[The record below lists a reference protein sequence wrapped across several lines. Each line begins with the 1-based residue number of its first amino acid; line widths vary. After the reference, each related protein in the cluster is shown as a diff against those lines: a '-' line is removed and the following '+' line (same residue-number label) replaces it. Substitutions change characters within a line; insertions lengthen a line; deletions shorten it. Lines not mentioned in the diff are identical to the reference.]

1 VISAC
6 ASSVAAAS
14 GECFDATRPIPLAD
28 AAGRASPRS
37 SPQAAPRSR
46 GVWGQVSVDTKVVRL
61 QRAINTKADALGRSP
76 LFEGLARGQLVRLSK
91 EVEELDVKPGTV
103 LCREGRPAR
112 EFFVIVEGEAAVTKA
127 GEHVRRLG
135 TGEFFGEV
143 AMIERAPR
151 ATTVTALTP
160 LRFFLFSSR
169 AFWSVMHENSDLERR
184 VLRALILENVAVRE
198 MADAALRRQAELN
211 EYQALH
217 DSLTGLPN
225 RTLFHDRI
233 GQAVLACERSGGRVA
248 VLLMDLDRFKEVN
261 DTLGHHSGDVLL
273 TELGSRI
280 RDVLRASDT
289 VARLGGDE
297 FGVLLPDQ
305 SDPMDVVHV
314 MEKIRQAV
322 ERPLV
327 VQDLPLGVEAS
338 VGVAFYPDHGRTVD
352 ALLQAADVAMYAAKE
367 THAFYTFYD
376 ATTHDYGPAR
386 LTLLAELRRA
396 IDERQ
401 LVLHFQPKAAL
412 RSGEVASVEA
422 LLRWRH
428 PERGL
433 VFPDEFIPSVQ
444 QTGLIK
450 PLTLYVIDEALRQCR
465 SWEERGLIL
474 SVAVNLSIRNLLD
487 INFPGDVER
496 LLRRHELDPH
506 RLELEI
512 TESTMLA
519 DPLRTKSV
527 LEKLSDM
534 GVRISLDDFGT
545 GYSSLSYLTRL
556 PLDELKIDRS
566 FVLNMLEDTDHAVI
580 VRSTIDLGRNLGL
593 EVVAEGVESAAI
605 WDELGRLGCDVAQ
618 GYYLTRPVPA
628 DELETWLRDRA
639 GGFDELAEEVPAA

>member
-1 VISAC
+1 M
-6 ASSVAAAS
+6 
-14 GECFDATRPIPLAD
+14 
-28 AAGRASPRS
+28 
-37 SPQAAPRSR
+37 
-46 GVWGQVSVDTKVVRL
+46 
-61 QRAINTKADALGRSP
+61 
-76 LFEGLARGQLVRLSK
+76 
-91 EVEELDVKPGTV
+91 VEELDVKPGTV
-103 LCREGRPAR
+103 LCREGRMAR
-112 EFFVIVEGEAAVTKA
+112 EFFVIVEGEAAVTK
-127 GEHVRRLG
+127 GREHVRGLG
-135 TGEFFGEV
+135 PGEFFGEV
-143 AMIERAPR
+143 AMIEHAPR
-151 ATTVTALTP
+151 ATTVTAVTP

-169 AFWSVMHENSDLERR
+169 AFWS
-184 VLRALILENVAVRE
+184 
-198 MADAALRRQAELN
+198 
-211 EYQALH
+211 EYHALH

-225 RTLFHDRI
+225 RNLFHDRI
-233 GQAVLACERSGGRVA
+233 GQAVLACERSGGPVA

-305 SDPMDVVHV
+305 SNPMDVVHV

-367 THAFYTFYD
+367 SHAFYTFYD

-401 LVLHFQPKAAL
+401 LVLYFQPKAAL

-428 PERGL
+428 PDRGL
-433 VFPDEFIPSVQ
+433 VFPDEFIPSIQ

-487 INFPGDVER
+487 VTFPGDVER

-527 LEKLSDM
+527 LERLSDM

-566 FVLNMLEDTDHAVI
+566 FVMNMLEDTDQAVI

-593 EVVAEGVESAAI
+593 DVVAEGVENAAV
-605 WDELGRLGCDVAQ
+605 WDELERLGCDVAQ

-628 DELETWLRDRA
+628 DELEAWLRSRT
-639 GGFDELAEEVPAA
+639 GGFDALEEEVSAA